1 MFIGHFAVA
10 YAGKRVAPRTNLG
23 WLFVSAQFADL
34 LWPILLLQG
43 VETVHVAGGSNPFL
57 QLAFDSY
64 PWSHSL
70 LMDVI
75 WGVVLASIY
84 YTLRRDRNGAGVT
97 FVLVVSH
104 WVLDWVTHIPDMPL
118 YPGGAWKLGLGL
130 WRVPIANVA
139 VELALFVFGVWV
151 YMHTTTAKD
160 RFGRIGAW
168 ALVVFLLLLY
178 TASIFSPPPPSVT
191 ALAVGGL
198 IGWPLVIA
206 PWWTDR
212 HRTTDVVPRITHA

>member
-23 WLFVSAQFADL
+23 WLIFCAQFADL
-34 LWPILLLQG
+34 LWPVLVLQG
-43 VETVHVAGGSNPFL
+43 VEIVRIAPGDT
-57 QLAFDSY
+57 AFTPLRFEYY

-84 YTLRRDRNGAGVT
+84 YTLRRDRNGAGVS

-104 WVLDWVTHIPDMPL
+104 WVLDWITHRPDMPF
-118 YPGGAWKLGLGL
+118 YPGGVWRVGLGL
-130 WRVPIANVA
+130 WNSVPLTIA
-139 VELALFVFGVWV
+139 VEALMFGAGVWV
-151 YMHTTTAKD
+151 YMSTTEPRD
-160 RFGRIGAW
+160 RIGRYGAW
-168 ALVVFLLLLY
+168 ALVAFLVAIY
-178 TASIFSPPPPSVT
+178 TVNASSPPPPPSVMAV
-191 ALAVGGL
+191 ALVGL
-198 IGWPLVIA
+198 LGWPLVLW

-212 HRTTDVVPRITHA
+212 HRTT

>member
-1 MFIGHFAVA
+1 MIKLGMFIGHFAVA

-23 WLFVSAQFADL
+23 WLFIAAQFPDL

-43 VETVHVAGGSNPFL
+43 VEVVHIAPSSNPFL
-57 QLAFDSY
+57 SLVFDSY

-70 LMDVI
+70 LMDGI
-75 WGVVLASIY
+75 WGVVLASVY

-97 FVLVVSH
+97 FTLVVSH
-104 WVLDWVTHIPDMPL
+104 WVLDWVTHRPDMPL
-118 YPGGAWKLGLGL
+118 YPGGAWHLGLGL
-130 WRVPIANVA
+130 WNSPVATIA
-139 VELALFVFGVWV
+139 VELVMFAGGVWA
-151 YMHTTTAKD
+151 YMTNTTPRD

-168 ALVVFLLLLY
+168 SLVVFLLVLY
-178 TASIFSPPPPSVT
+178 AGSIFSPPPPSVT

-198 IGWPLVIA
+198 IGWPLTIA

-212 HRTTDVVPRITHA
+212 HRTT